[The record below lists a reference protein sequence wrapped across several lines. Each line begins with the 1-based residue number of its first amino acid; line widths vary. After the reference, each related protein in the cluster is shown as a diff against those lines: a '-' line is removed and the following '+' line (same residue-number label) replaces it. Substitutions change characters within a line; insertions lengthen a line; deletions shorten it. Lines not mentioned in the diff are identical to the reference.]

1 MPRAFLLL
9 AARTSSCAE
18 VNLESLSE
26 GRFDLI
32 CRVISSVLFTSHGIR
47 RNSTC
52 FVHLGG
58 SLPHRTLAVHG
69 PEVKHWR
76 PDERGG
82 ACLLRRLLKLGGK
95 PRGTEEESSREEK
108 CLRGMS
114 LVDENLYSTVC
125 AALRYLQVEDAKP
138 CTLILHPDGR
148 PMHEVVEAC
157 TAPLL
162 VLGDDA
168 GLGDDALGEVQ
179 RAAQECEVPV
189 CRVSLGPVP
198 LLGSHACVLAHYFMD
213 VLHSCPKSGRMR
225 AELRNKFLISG
236 DAKNLGDFSCS
247 LNPTR
252 DAVP

>member
-9 AARTSSCAE
+9 AAKTSSCAE
-18 VNLESLSE
+18 VNLESLTE

-125 AALRYLQVEDAKP
+125 AALRYLRVDDAKP

-148 PMHEVVEAC
+148 PMHEVVEAS

-168 GLGDDALGEVQ
+168 GMGEDALGEVE

-198 LLGSHACVLAHYFMD
+198 LLGSHACVPGLLLRSL
-213 VLHSCPKSGRMR
+213 VLSCH
-225 AELRNKFLISG
+225 N
-236 DAKNLGDFSCS
+236 
-247 LNPTR
+247 R
-252 DAVP
+252 DL